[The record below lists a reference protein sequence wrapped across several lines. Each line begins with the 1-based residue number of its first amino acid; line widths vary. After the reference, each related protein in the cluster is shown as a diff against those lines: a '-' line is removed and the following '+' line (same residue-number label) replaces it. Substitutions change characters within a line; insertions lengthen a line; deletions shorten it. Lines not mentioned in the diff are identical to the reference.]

1 MRTKI
6 AFLKNASHLFRL
18 YLQHPYRLYNTNQFD
33 GFNHQHTCLLARI
46 SPAHFEM
53 LCPMAERGKFIAGD
67 FDECENCQYFGII
80 QYRVDTD
87 TGDKRISIETEMCK
101 ES

>member
-1 MRTKI
+1 
-6 AFLKNASHLFRL
+6 
-18 YLQHPYRLYNTNQFD
+18 
-33 GFNHQHTCLLARI
+33 
-46 SPAHFEM
+46 M

-101 ES
+101 ESWHAEQSVIIDIFTLYVFCAIMWVSWFQKRFN